1 MINLSTIRIKLG
13 YKLLDSKEWKS
24 IDFLPESYF
33 DLEPDEIMN
42 LDSNPFYNHA
52 IEYLVEDLEVQKES
66 VMATKVHLYDESTK
80 QERLITESFWNY
92 GHNRLIER
100 QDIGDQPYSEI
111 ILEMLVSEV
120 PEVWEVLRCDRL
132 SGALSPSYHAKIQDC
147 EDGSQV
153 EQHVS
158 LMIGNALDDPNDVN
172 PEDLAATYEVL
183 PDVHLAIPDGL
194 ASNRKS
200 TKSTFPTLQEFEF
213 EVATIEFEEAF
224 AKQVQTDP
232 EPFVA
237 EIPSIQLY
245 PFLYQVAKIRVTES
259 KETKGILGIGAKSK
273 QKKIEIVKSPREG
286 RQFVEQIAEDLML
299 EMVYVPSG
307 DFVMGAPDKEEGS
320 YADER
325 PQHLVTVSA
334 FLMGKYPITQA
345 QYESVMGKNPSRF
358 KDKPDSP
365 SRPVENVSWEDAQE
379 FCKKLSELSG
389 REYHLPSEAQWE
401 YACRAMPSPPISR
414 NEKEIIYP
422 PFHFG
427 ETILTKVANYNGDKI
442 YGRGE
447 KGESQGETTAV
458 DHFGVAN
465 EFGLCDMHGNVW
477 EWCEDDWHSNYDGA
491 PTDGSAWIDAKSKE
505 SNKTSH
511 PRRGGSSIGDP
522 EDCRSAFRD
531 TYVLDFRN
539 YTFGFRVISFAPGL
553 T

>member
-1 MINLSTIRIKLG
+1 
-13 YKLLDSKEWKS
+13 
-24 IDFLPESYF
+24 
-33 DLEPDEIMN
+33 
-42 LDSNPFYNHA
+42 
-52 IEYLVEDLEVQKES
+52 
-66 VMATKVHLYDESTK
+66 MA
-80 QERLITESFWNY
+80 
-92 GHNRLIER
+92 
-100 QDIGDQPYSEI
+100 
-111 ILEMLVSEV
+111 
-120 PEVWEVLRCDRL
+120 RL
-132 SGALSPSYHAKIQDC
+132 SHLTQELAPQLREYQ
-147 EDGSQV
+147 
-153 EQHVS
+153 S
-158 LMIGNALDDPNDVN
+158 LIAYAQMIGNALDDPNDVN

-307 DFVMGAPDKEEGS
+307 DYVMGAPDKEESS
-320 YADER
+320 YAHER

-511 PRRGGSSIGDP
+511 PLRGGSWIVNP
-522 EDCRSAFRD
+522 EFCRSAFRNGFNLVNRNV
-531 TYVLDFRN
+531 YV
-539 YTFGFRVISFAPGL
+539 GFRVISFAPGL